1 VCFVDRLDGAVV
13 EEAKTIRNN
22 PQLPQQGEM
31 EVPPDLLQVVEGIGG
46 GGGTRTYDV
55 RIMSPETLVASKEDK
70 GLNSAD
76 SGKVQQ
82 NRQPR
87 RNRRKLP

>member
-1 VCFVDRLDGAVV
+1 MGRSSKRQNKSA
-13 EEAKTIRNN
+13 TIRNSRN
-22 PQLPQQGEM
+22 KGEM

-46 GGGTRTYDV
+46 GGRTRTYDL

-70 GLNSAD
+70 GLHSAD

-82 NRQPR
+82 NSQPR